1 MNDHKFLSMFT
12 ILIKP
17 VLFIMLGLIVLL
29 PIAVQASV
37 VAVGPLQI
45 DYLRISDATN
55 TLYIKPVGN
64 VEVINSS
71 CSARDFYAI
80 DPSDELFN
88 QMYSMLLAA
97 GTAGK
102 KIRVWVSGAASDCKQ
117 NRQRVR
123 LVEIIFGS

>member
-1 MNDHKFLSMFT
+1 MNGHKFLSMFT
-12 ILIKP
+12 VLIKP
-17 VLFIMLGLIVLL
+17 ALLIMLGLIVSL

-37 VAVGPLQI
+37 VAVGPLHI

-64 VEVINSS
+64 LEVINSS
-71 CSARDFYAI
+71 CSARDFYAV

-88 QMYSMLLAA
+88 QMYSMLHAA

-102 KIRVWVSGAASDCKQ
+102 KVRVWISDVAGDCKL

-123 LVEIIFGS
+123 LVEIQFGS